1 MITLVWLRQDLRL
14 ADNPALYAACRNSS
28 QVILVFIDDPSPTST
43 SQLGA
48 ASRVWLQHSL
58 QTFQRSL
65 IPFKQQLIIRQGQA
79 LSVLQALIRETGA
92 QQVLWNRVYE
102 PICLARDTQIKQAL
116 QAQCM
121 QAMKRSLDALS
132 DRFDR
137 RSNEESQARMS
148 GYDYGKRRGDG
159 DV

>member
-1 MITLVWLRQDLRL
+1 MVSGVAEWL
-14 ADNPALYAACRNSS
+14 P
-28 QVILVFIDDPSPTST
+28 
-43 SQLGA
+43 G
-48 ASRVWLQHSL
+48 
-58 QTFQRSL
+58 
-65 IPFKQQLIIRQGQA
+65 
-79 LSVLQALIRETGA
+79 VLQFAGGVVVGAFIAGRYFGSFAKDIDAIKLSLANHLDGHEALCGRQKTMILATLQREIGET
-92 QQVLWNRVYE
+92 VRDSISNLTIDHNRE
-102 PICLARDTQIKQAL
+102 LAAMDKSIAL

>member
-1 MITLVWLRQDLRL
+1 MVSGVAEWLPDILQFAGGVVVGAFIAGRYFGSFAKDMDAIKLSLANHLDGHEALCDRQKTAILATLQREIGETVRDSISHLTIDHNREL
-14 ADNPALYAACRNSS
+14 AAMDKS
-28 QVILVFIDDPSPTST
+28 I
-43 SQLGA
+43 
-48 ASRVWLQHSL
+48 
-58 QTFQRSL
+58 
-65 IPFKQQLIIRQGQA
+65 
-79 LSVLQALIRETGA
+79 
-92 QQVLWNRVYE
+92 
-102 PICLARDTQIKQAL
+102 AL

-121 QAMKRSLDALS
+121 QAMRKSLDALA

>member
-1 MITLVWLRQDLRL
+1 MVSGVAEWLPDILQFAGGVVVGAFIAGRYFGSFAKDMDAIKLSLANHLDGHEALCGRQKTMILATLQREIGETVRDSISNLTIDHNREL
-14 ADNPALYAACRNSS
+14 AAMDKS
-28 QVILVFIDDPSPTST
+28 I
-43 SQLGA
+43 
-48 ASRVWLQHSL
+48 
-58 QTFQRSL
+58 
-65 IPFKQQLIIRQGQA
+65 
-79 LSVLQALIRETGA
+79 
-92 QQVLWNRVYE
+92 
-102 PICLARDTQIKQAL
+102 AL

-148 GYDYGKRRGDG
+148 GYDYGKRRNDG

>member
-1 MITLVWLRQDLRL
+1 MVSGVAEWLPSILQFAGGVVVGAFIAGRYFGSFAKDMDAIKLSLASHLDGHEALCDRQKAMILATLQREIGETVRDSISNLTIDHNREL
-14 ADNPALYAACRNSS
+14 AAMDKS
-28 QVILVFIDDPSPTST
+28 I
-43 SQLGA
+43 
-48 ASRVWLQHSL
+48 
-58 QTFQRSL
+58 
-65 IPFKQQLIIRQGQA
+65 
-79 LSVLQALIRETGA
+79 
-92 QQVLWNRVYE
+92 
-102 PICLARDTQIKQAL
+102 AL

-148 GYDYGKRRGDG
+148 GYDYGKRSGDG

>member
-1 MITLVWLRQDLRL
+1 MVSGVAEWL
-14 ADNPALYAACRNSS
+14 P
-28 QVILVFIDDPSPTST
+28 
-43 SQLGA
+43 G
-48 ASRVWLQHSL
+48 
-58 QTFQRSL
+58 
-65 IPFKQQLIIRQGQA
+65 
-79 LSVLQALIRETGA
+79 VLQFAGGVVVGAFIAGRYFGSFAKDMDAIKLSLANHLDGHEASCDRQKTMILATLQREIGET
-92 QQVLWNRVYE
+92 VRDSISNLTIDHNRE
-102 PICLARDTQIKQAL
+102 LAAMDKSIAL

>member
-1 MITLVWLRQDLRL
+1 MVSGVAEWLPSLLQF
-14 ADNPALYAACRNSS
+14 AGGVVVGA
-28 QVILVFIDDPSPTST
+28 FIAGRYFGS
-43 SQLGA
+43 
-48 ASRVWLQHSL
+48 
-58 QTFQRSL
+58 
-65 IPFKQQLIIRQGQA
+65 
-79 LSVLQALIRETGA
+79 
-92 QQVLWNRVYE
+92 Y
-102 PICLARDTQIKQAL
+102 ARDLETIKDSLAAHLDGHEILCDRQKTMILATLQREIGETVRDSISNLTIDHNRELAAMDKSIAL